1 MTLRYSAH
9 LNTLYGTLPVV
20 QRPAQAA
27 ADGFRCVELW
37 APHPD
42 ERDRLAVEI
51 DRHDL
56 RVACVNTGEG
66 PYADDF
72 GQLGNPAADSWWRE
86 DFTATLRF
94 ARRIRAGAINVLAGG
109 RIAGSSREHQLG
121 TAQANLAWALSTLG
135 EEGDPH
141 LLLEPLNAADR
152 RSPLLRGVDDA
163 RALIERLGRPPS
175 LRLLFDVYHLF
186 QEESD
191 LLAVLRDA
199 EDCIGHIQIA
209 DWPGRGRPGTG
220 RIPFPELLAAIEHLG
235 YEGWIGLEHFP
246 HPAEE
251 PAVAPVPNR
260 RTVATGGTA

>member
-9 LNTLYGTLPVV
+9 LNTLYGAVPWPS
-20 QRPAQAA
+20 RPARAA
-27 ADGFRCVELW
+27 GDGFGCVELW
-37 APHPD
+37 APPAD
-42 ERDRLAVEI
+42 QREVLALELDRLALE
-51 DRHDL
+51 
-56 RVACVNTGEG
+56 VACVNTAEG

-72 GQLGNPAADSWWRE
+72 GQLGNPAAAAWWRE
-86 DFTATLRF
+86 DFRQTLAF

-109 RIAGSSREHQLG
+109 RLAGSSREHQLA
-121 TAQANLAWALSTLG
+121 TAHANLAWALTTLR
-135 EEGDPH
+135 EGDPL

-163 RALIERLGRPPS
+163 RALIDRLDRPGS
-175 LRLLFDVYHLF
+175 LRLLFDAYHLF

-220 RIPFPELLAAIEHLG
+220 RIPFPELLDAIERLG
-235 YEGWIGLEHFP
+235 YDGWIGLEHFP

-251 PAVAPVPNR
+251 PTVPPAPHR
-260 RTVATGGTA
+260 RTAATGGPA